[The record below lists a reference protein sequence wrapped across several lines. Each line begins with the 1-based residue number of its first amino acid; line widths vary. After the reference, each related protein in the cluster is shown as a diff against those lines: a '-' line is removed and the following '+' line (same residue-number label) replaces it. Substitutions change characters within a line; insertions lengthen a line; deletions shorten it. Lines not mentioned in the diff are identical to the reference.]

1 VFGFDFSPKKTRA
14 RPRRTPPT
22 LHYIIVSF
30 LIFSR
35 TATIKTISDYLRDD
49 NNNIMCTKWAR
60 VQSSGRL
67 ILSRIV
73 YFYNTPTVIHPPG
86 TQHSTMP
93 PLCFYRRPVPHRK
106 STTTVYRKE
115 IHLTR
120 RFLIAQIV
128 VQYNITCRHI
138 YIDKYYWAYNILIY
152 ILAGYCRLHSSLPDL
167 AFVTEIC
174 WPFKNHFSI
183 TPPH

>member
-1 VFGFDFSPKKTRA
+1 MFGFDFSP
-14 RPRRTPPT
+14 RRKPAHDPDGR
-22 LHYIIVSF
+22 HQRFII
-30 LIFSR
+30 LLPLFSR
-35 TATIKTISDYLRDD
+35 TATIKTISDYLRDN

-152 ILAGYCRLHSSLPDL
+152 IGWLLS
-167 AFVTEIC
+167 VTQLIARFGVRN
-174 WPFKNHFSI
+174 WNLLVV
-183 TPPH
+183 